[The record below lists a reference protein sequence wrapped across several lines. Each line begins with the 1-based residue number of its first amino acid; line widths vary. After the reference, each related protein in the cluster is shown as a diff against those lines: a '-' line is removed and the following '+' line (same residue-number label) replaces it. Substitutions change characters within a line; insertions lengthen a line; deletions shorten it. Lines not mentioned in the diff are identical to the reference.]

1 VENQASTHCAVG
13 RGRLLRSPDRA
24 RSLACRA
31 GDQGLVCPT
40 VGALANVEVGD
51 MCRLPR
57 ERASADAVLLLGP
70 FYHLTE
76 RYGRRLAL

>member
-1 VENQASTHCAVG
+1 
-13 RGRLLRSPDRA
+13 
-24 RSLACRA
+24 
-31 GDQGLVCPT
+31 
-40 VGALANVEVGD
+40 

-76 RYGRRLAL
+76 RYGRRLALWEARRAVRPGDTVLAAAISRFASTLDGLARIPRRERVRSYR